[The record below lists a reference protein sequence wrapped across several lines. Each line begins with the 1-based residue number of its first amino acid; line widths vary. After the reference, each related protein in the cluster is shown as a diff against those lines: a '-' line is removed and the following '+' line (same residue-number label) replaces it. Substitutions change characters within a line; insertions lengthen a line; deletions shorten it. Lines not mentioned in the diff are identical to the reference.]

1 MVPWIFSPDGPMYRL
16 IPIPVWAQD
25 FMAASR
31 LGTEFNVYWNPQ
43 RLQMHFFFKSPNVIC
58 GDYILTF
65 DILTYHHRPHDC
77 WCATPW
83 LLVIYYIPMNHY
95 RLIPQCSGS
104 ASCVFSKVNYH
115 ESWLSSPFNDHFFF
129 VWKKGTYPHIPGL
142 YNHHFPLFNGY

>member
-1 MVPWIFSPDGPMYRL
+1 
-16 IPIPVWAQD
+16 
-25 FMAASR
+25 
-31 LGTEFNVYWNPQ
+31 
-43 RLQMHFFFKSPNVIC
+43 MHFFFKSPNVIC